1 MSYMALYR
9 KFRPQNFDDV
19 KGQDHIVKTLQNQ
32 VKNDRIGHAYLFT
45 GTRGTGKTTIAKIL
59 ARTIN
64 CENPKDGS
72 PCMECAACKAISA
85 GNSMNVIEMDAAS
98 NNGVD
103 SIRQI
108 IEEVAYPPTEGKYK
122 VYIIDEV
129 HMLSV
134 GAFNALLK
142 TLEEPPSYVVF
153 ILATTE
159 VHKIPITIMSRCQ
172 RYDFHRIS
180 IDTIAA
186 RMTELMSTEG
196 IEVEEKAIRYVA
208 KAADGSMRDGL
219 SLLDQCIAFYM
230 GQKLTYD
237 NVLKVLGAID
247 TEVFSRL
254 LRNIIDGKITDAISL
269 LEEIV
274 VQGRDLNQF
283 VVDFTWYLR
292 NLLLLQTSDDMEDV
306 LEMSSENL
314 ALLKEEAKMVDAEV
328 LMRYIQVLSELSNDI
343 KYASQKRVLIEIALI
358 KLCKP
363 QMQSDV
369 TSIVNRIDNL
379 EKMMEDGIPMQ
390 MVSPSVAATGA
401 TPVTPIEKEPLP
413 DAMPEEIEEM
423 SRNWDRI
430 LGKLSPYLKAYVK
443 EANNRTVNN
452 QNQFV
457 LIFDVPEGSES
468 MAGDFASSAQSIAE
482 IEQVIEEQIG
492 KHVNVKV
499 DINRT
504 GVNSA
509 KKYTDVID
517 YFANKGIDIQN
528 ENS

>member
-1 MSYMALYR
+1 
-9 KFRPQNFDDV
+9 
-19 KGQDHIVKTLQNQ
+19 
-32 VKNDRIGHAYLFT
+32 
-45 GTRGTGKTTIAKIL
+45 
-59 ARTIN
+59 
-64 CENPKDGS
+64 
-72 PCMECAACKAISA
+72 
-85 GNSMNVIEMDAAS
+85 
-98 NNGVD
+98 
-103 SIRQI
+103 
-108 IEEVAYPPTEGKYK
+108 
-122 VYIIDEV
+122 
-129 HMLSV
+129 
-134 GAFNALLK
+134 
-142 TLEEPPSYVVF
+142 
-153 ILATTE
+153 
-159 VHKIPITIMSRCQ
+159 
-172 RYDFHRIS
+172 
-180 IDTIAA
+180 
-186 RMTELMSTEG
+186 
-196 IEVEEKAIRYVA
+196 
-208 KAADGSMRDGL
+208 
-219 SLLDQCIAFYM
+219 
-230 GQKLTYD
+230 
-237 NVLKVLGAID
+237 
-247 TEVFSRL
+247 
-254 LRNIIDGKITDAISL
+254 
-269 LEEIV
+269 
-274 VQGRDLNQF
+274 
-283 VVDFTWYLR
+283 
-292 NLLLLQTSDDMEDV
+292 
-306 LEMSSENL
+306 MSSENL

-328 LMRYIQVLSELSNDI
+328 LMRQIQVLSELSNDI

-528 ENS
+528 ENSQEELING